1 MEIRRIDDVTLK
13 FTLTEDELESRGIE
27 QDEIWCDREKGEK
40 LFIDMLEEAY
50 QKTRFEVDGPLWVEA
65 HMYDDGVEITVTKG
79 QSKTSMNISESNDN
93 NDSHYTA
100 LENDKGGDQ
109 SMMNHDMYSSQL
121 SNRSIV
127 EDNLTDQKNLI
138 LHSSVYRFKDIENVI
153 QLAHRLTLPFYNSK
167 LFHFNH
173 NYYLVVMYPEQKL
186 IRGKDWVES
195 LILEYGERGHIT
207 IHRLEEYGKAIL
219 LENAFAHVKEYFGK
233 LA

>member
-1 MEIRRIDDVTLK
+1 MEIKRIDDVTVK
-13 FTLTEDELESRGIE
+13 FILSEDELESRGIQ
-27 QDEIWCDREKGEK
+27 QDEIWCNREKGEK
-40 LFIDMLEEAY
+40 LFVDMLEEAY
-50 QKTRFEVDGPLWVEA
+50 QQIRFEVDGPLWVEA

-79 QSKTSMNISESNDN
+79 QNKTSMNISQAD
-93 NDSHYTA
+93 DFHYTA

-127 EDNLTDQKNLI
+127 EDNLTDQKKSV

-153 QLAHRLTLPFYNSK
+153 QLAHRLSLPFYNSK
-167 LFHFNH
+167 LFYFNH

-195 LILEYGERGHIT
+195 LILEYGERGHTT
-207 IHRLEEYGKAIL
+207 IHRLEEYGKVIL
-219 LENAFAHVKEYFGK
+219 SENAFAYVKEYFHK